1 MNRKEIA
8 EIRRRLNPDKN
19 AISCIRG
26 CYVNEKREI
35 VSAFNYSLLSL
46 PMEEQEKYLAIF
58 KRTLAGVPGRN
69 LIDIEFRP
77 DQVMDDEAHQLLMGL
92 RNTALTV
99 HAGVEKLC
107 RKIIDSL
114 ELEGNYLIL
123 MMHDAYDVPFRHT
136 DENKSDLISEEVFN
150 YMLVSICPVKLT
162 KPALSY
168 FSEDN
173 AFHSRDLDWVVSGP
187 ELGFMFPTFD
197 DRATNIY
204 SALYFTRDAANAHDE
219 FVDAVFHCDAPMP
232 AAEQREVFQSVLEDT
247 LDEDLSFEVV
257 QTVHEQLR
265 DMLQAH
271 DQDKTAEPLTIS
283 RKEMSGMLQ
292 NCGVPEEKVAAFEEK
307 YDAEF
312 GQGMSLNAVNIAEP
326 KKFELRTPDV
336 VVQVKPERSDLIETR
351 VIDGQ
356 RYILIRAEEGVEV
369 NGVNIAIA
377 GTMGT
382 AEEDEAPF

>member
-19 AISCIRG
+19 AISCVRG

-35 VSAFNYSLLSL
+35 VAAFNRPMLSF
-46 PMEEQEKYLAIF
+46 PPEEQEKYLAIF

-77 DQVMDDEAHQLLMGL
+77 DQVMDDEAHQLLMGM

-99 HAGVEKLC
+99 DAGVEKLC
-107 RKIIDSL
+107 QKIIDSL
-114 ELEGNYLIL
+114 EIEGNYLIL

-136 DENKSDLISEEVFN
+136 DENKVDVISEEVFN

-173 AFHSRDLDWVVSGP
+173 AFHSRDLDWVVGAP

-204 SALYFTRDAANAHDE
+204 SALYFTRDAADAHDE

-232 AAEQREVFQSVLEDT
+232 AAEQREVFQAVLEDT

-265 DMLQAH
+265 DMIEEH
-271 DQDKTAEPLTIS
+271 DQDKAAEPLVVS
-283 RKEMSGMLQ
+283 KREVAGMLQ
-292 NCGVPEEKVAAFEEK
+292 SCGVPEEKVTAFEEK

-312 GQGMSLNAVNIAEP
+312 GQGMSLNAVNIAQP
-326 KKFELRTPDV
+326 RKFEVRTPDV
-336 VVQVKPERSDLIETR
+336 VVQVNPERSDLVETR

-369 NGVNIAIA
+369 NGVSVAMPGVLGDDA
-377 GTMGT
+377 
-382 AEEDEAPF
+382 DEAPF

>member
-19 AISCIRG
+19 AISCVRG

-35 VSAFNYSLLSL
+35 VATFNRPFMAF
-46 PMEEQEKYLAIF
+46 PQEEQEKYLGIF
-58 KRTLAGVPGRN
+58 KRTLAGIPGRN

-77 DQVMDDEAHQLLMGL
+77 DQVMEDEAHGLLMGL

-99 HAGVEKLC
+99 DAGVEQLC
-107 RKIIDSL
+107 GKIIDSL

-123 MMHDAYDVPFRHT
+123 MMHDSYDVPFRHA
-136 DENKSDLISEEVFN
+136 DEHKVDVISEEIFSYIV
-150 YMLVSICPVKLT
+150 VRVCPVKLT

-173 AFHSRDLDWVVSGP
+173 AFHSRDLEWVVAAP

-204 SALYFTRDAANAHDE
+204 SALYFTRDAANVHDE
-219 FVDAVFHCDAPMP
+219 FIDAVFHCDAPMP
-232 AAEQREVFQSVLEDT
+232 AAEQREVFQAVLEEA
-247 LDEDLSFEVV
+247 LDDDLSFEVA

-265 DMLQAH
+265 EMIETH
-271 DQDKTAEPLTIS
+271 NQDKAAEPLVVS
-283 RKEMSGMLQ
+283 RREVSGMLEA
-292 NCGVPEEKVAAFEEK
+292 CGVPEEKLAAFEEK

-312 GQGMSLNAVNIAEP
+312 GQGISLSAVNIAQP
-326 KKFELRTPDV
+326 KKFEVRTPDV
-336 VVQVKPERSDLIETR
+336 VVQVNPERSDLIETR
-351 VIDGQ
+351 IIDGFK
-356 RYILIRAEEGVEV
+356 YILIRAEEGVEV
-369 NGVNIAIA
+369 NGVNISIA
-377 GTMGT
+377 SRETSEG
-382 AEEDEAPF
+382 APF